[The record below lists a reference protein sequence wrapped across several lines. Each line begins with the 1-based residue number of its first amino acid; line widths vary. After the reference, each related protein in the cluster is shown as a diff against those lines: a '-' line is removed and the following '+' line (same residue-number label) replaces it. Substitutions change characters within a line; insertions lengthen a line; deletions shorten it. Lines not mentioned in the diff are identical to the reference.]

1 MLISDGTGIGSDDLG
16 NDEQD
21 FCEEEKISEKPRK
34 NVQGSYEK

>member
-21 FCEEEKISEKPRK
+21 FCEEKISEKPRK